1 MKILITGGLGF
12 LGSNLAT
19 KLSHKNYNIT
29 ILDNLDPLYGGNR
42 YNLFDANMQNIKVI
56 IGDVRNKDLV
66 YNLIKDKDYVFHF
79 AAQVSYIDGLNI
91 PYDDVNINIISTLN
105 VLESIRKLN
114 KKTKVIFSSSRMVYG
129 KVKTNPVL
137 ETHETK
143 PLSLY
148 GINKLTSENYLNLY
162 WKNFGIKSTIFRITN
177 PYGIKQQIK
186 HSKYSILGWF
196 VRQAMENRT
205 ISIFGKGNQKRD
217 YIYSEDIINSI
228 IAGAFNEESNGETY
242 NLGYGYSWRFNEM
255 VNMVVK
261 IVGKGKIEYQEW
273 PINYENLET
282 GDFEVSIEK
291 INKICN
297 RKPSIDLE
305 EGIKRMYT
313 YYSSYY
319 DMYI

>member
-1 MKILITGGLGF
+1 MEILITGGLGF

-19 KLSHKNYNIT
+19 KLSHRNYKIT

-42 YNLFDANMQNIKVI
+42 FNLFDANMQNIKVV
-56 IGDVRNKDLV
+56 IGNVINKDLV
-66 YNLIKDKDYVFHF
+66 YNLVKNKNYVFHF

-91 PYDDVNINIISTLN
+91 PYDDININIISTLN
-105 VLESIRKLN
+105 VLESIRELN
-114 KKTKVIFSSSRMVYG
+114 QKTKVIFSSTRMVYG
-129 KVKTNPVL
+129 KVKKNPVL

-186 HSKYSILGWF
+186 HSKYSIVGWF

-205 ISIFGKGNQKRD
+205 INIFGEGNQKRD
-217 YIYSEDIINSI
+217 YVYSEDIINSI
-228 IAGAFNEESNGETY
+228 IAVAFNEQSNGETY
-242 NLGYGYSWRFNEM
+242 NIGYGYSCKFKEM
-255 VNMVVK
+255 VNIVVN
-261 IVGKGKIEYQEW
+261 IVGKGKIEYKEW
-273 PINYENLET
+273 PRNYENLET

-297 RKPSIDLE
+297 IKPSIDIE
-305 EGIKRMYT
+305 EGIKKMYE
-313 YYSSYY
+313 YYKIHY
-319 DMYI
+319 DKYI